1 MYPLLFNAGP
11 IPIYGYGVMLA
22 LAFGL
27 GALALVRQGREAGL
41 EEEKILNLIIII
53 FFSAMLGSRLVYIL
67 AWEVQDIVRNP
78 LLALDFRGGGLSF
91 HGGFFFA
98 VLAGGGYVL
107 VSWLPLG
114 RVADMTAPYIALG
127 YGLSR
132 IGCFLKGCCYG
143 RVSQVPWALSI
154 SLQDP
159 VLRHPTQLYGVLAGF
174 WLYLTLKILKKLS
187 HKLFPGFLLLALAA
201 LYSMY
206 RFILEFFRQEDIIF
220 FRLLTLGQAV
230 SILMLVLS
238 LSLIFY
244 FGRRGG
250 WGGNDGEKGI
260 SQQ

>member
-1 MYPLLFNAGP
+1 MYPLLFNVGP

-41 EEEKILNLIIII
+41 AEEKVLNLIIII

-67 AWEVQDIVRNP
+67 VWEVRDIVRDP

-107 VSWLPLG
+107 FSRLPLG
-114 RVADMTAPYIALG
+114 KVADMTAPYIALG
-127 YGLSR
+127 YGLTR

-143 RVSQVPWALSI
+143 RVSQVPWALPI

-174 WLYLTLKILKKLS
+174 LMYLTLKFFQKRS
-187 HKLFPGFLLLALAA
+187 PTLFPGFLLLALAA
-201 LYSMY
+201 LYSIY
-206 RFILEFFRQEDIIF
+206 RFILEFFRQEDVVF
-220 FRLLTLGQAV
+220 FRFLTLGQAV
-230 SILMLVLS
+230 SIFMLGLS
-238 LSLIFY
+238 LSLMYCFWQ
-244 FGRRGG
+244 RGG